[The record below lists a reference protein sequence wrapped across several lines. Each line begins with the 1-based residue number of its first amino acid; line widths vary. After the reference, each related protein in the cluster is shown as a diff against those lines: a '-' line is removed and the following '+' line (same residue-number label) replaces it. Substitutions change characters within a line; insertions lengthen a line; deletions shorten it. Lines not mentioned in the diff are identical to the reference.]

1 MPDPGLQQE
10 AEEAAARI
18 GILRHDGRYPDFFA
32 GYVAAAES
40 RDQRI
45 RRLAKVAKAGR
56 ALMGAEVE
64 VHNSGGELGALGFTL
79 DGLQP
84 GDLDADHAGAE
95 ADPDVAETA
104 WAIIDHHRE
113 HRTAG

>member
-1 MPDPGLQQE
+1 MSHPGLQQE

-32 GYVAAAES
+32 GYEAAAGMPSFEHME
-40 RDQRI
+40 
-45 RRLAKVAKAGR
+45 AVAKLSALRGAARAVLNESAEATMDDPEREWTAAFR
-56 ALMGAEVE
+56 ALA
-64 VHNSGGELGALGFTL
+64 
-79 DGLQP
+79 
-84 GDLDADHAGAE
+84 DLLEGAE

-104 WAIIDHHRE
+104 WAIIDHHRL